1 MSLQQT
7 QQAQARPEPVQK
19 TAGNDDFKK
28 NLEAMLARPNRG
40 TVAPVE
46 MMSQKQHVKGFG
58 DDDEDDDFFNVGKR
72 KQIMTITAPRK
83 AATKYNVDNF
93 DF

>member
-1 MSLQQT
+1 
-7 QQAQARPEPVQK
+7 
-19 TAGNDDFKK
+19 
-28 NLEAMLARPNRG
+28 
-40 TVAPVE
+40 
-46 MMSQKQHVKGFG
+46 VKGFG

>member
-1 MSLQQT
+1 
-7 QQAQARPEPVQK
+7 
-19 TAGNDDFKK
+19 
-28 NLEAMLARPNRG
+28 MLARPNRG

-58 DDDEDDDFFNVGKR
+58 DDDDEDDDFFNVGKR

-83 AATKYNVDNF
+83 ATQKYNVEKFNF
-93 DF
+93 

>member
-1 MSLQQT
+1 
-7 QQAQARPEPVQK
+7 
-19 TAGNDDFKK
+19 
-28 NLEAMLARPNRG
+28 MLARPNRG

-46 MMSQKQHVKGFG
+46 MMSQRQNVTGFG
-58 DDDEDDDFFNVGKR
+58 DDDDEDNDFFNVGKR

-83 AATKYNVDNF
+83 ATQKYNVEKF